1 MKLSTSSNIVFD
13 RPDGS
18 AVSMER
24 MMRYAKEAGFDTLDI
39 SFYDWSLPGSPF
51 LEDGWR
57 AWIDQVAEEKERL
70 GMKFGQCHAY
80 TYNFLDPSLTAEE
93 RGRHEEL
100 VLRSIEC
107 CYIVGSRLCVT
118 HPDTDYNA
126 SRLMA
131 VSEEKN

>member
-1 MKLSTSSNIVFD
+1 
-13 RPDGS
+13 
-18 AVSMER
+18 
-24 MMRYAKEAGFDTLDI
+24 
-39 SFYDWSLPGSPF
+39 
-51 LEDGWR
+51 
-57 AWIDQVAEEKERL
+57 
-70 GMKFGQCHAY
+70 MKFGQCHAY

-131 VSEEKN
+131 VSEEKNAAYFRQLLERRPLLKCLLPLKICAISRLPPEENMARILRSW